1 MDNGK
6 DRFVIYLDNA
16 ATTYPKPE
24 QVYRRVDYVLR
35 RIGGNPGRGSHRM
48 ALEASRV
55 VFEAREAVAA
65 LIGAGDSSRV
75 VFTKNATEAINIA
88 LKGVV
93 GPGDHVV
100 TTSFEH
106 NSVANTM
113 KSLEAGGVLVTRVRP
128 GPLGLLSPEEIGG
141 AITEKTRVVCI
152 VHASNL
158 FGAIQ
163 PVEEIGRI
171 CRDSKVWLM
180 VDSAQTVGAVPIDVE
195 GQKIDILVA
204 TGHKAL
210 FGPQGTGFLYL
221 REGIEPPALVSGGT
235 GDTADALELPERL
248 EAGTMNTPGIGGLL
262 AGIEFIRA
270 TGLGVIRD
278 REAGLLKSVI
288 SGLEG
293 MDKVSIIGTG
303 EVASRVGLVSFNIKG
318 LVSEDVGMTLDSEF
332 GIMVRCGLH
341 CTPDAHREAGTFPEG
356 AVRVSPGYFNTEEDV
371 EEFLKA
377 VRTIAGR

>member
-1 MDNGK
+1 M
-6 DRFVIYLDNA
+6 IYLDNA

-24 QVYRRVDYVLR
+24 QVYQRVDYVLR

-88 LKGVV
+88 LKGLVSA
-93 GPGDHVV
+93 GDHVV

-113 KSLEAGGVLVTRVRP
+113 KTLEAGGALVTRVRP
-128 GPLGLLSPEEIGG
+128 GPLGLLSPEEIDRS
-141 AITEKTRVVCI
+141 ITQKTRVVCI

-171 CRDSKVWLM
+171 CRDRKVWFM
-180 VDSAQTVGAVPIDVE
+180 VDSAQTAGIVPVDVE

-210 FGPQGTGFLYL
+210 FAPQGTGFLYL

-235 GDTADALELPERL
+235 GDNADALDLPERL
-248 EAGTMNTPGIGGLL
+248 EAGTMNTPGLGGLL

-270 TGLGVIRD
+270 TGLGVIRGF
-278 REAGLLKSVI
+278 EAGLLGSVI
-288 SGLEG
+288 SGLVDIDRVG
-293 MDKVSIIGTG
+293 IIGPRD
-303 EVASRVGLVSFNIKG
+303 VASRVGLVAFNIKG
-318 LVSEDVGMTLDSEF
+318 LNSEDVGMTLDSEF
-332 GIMVRCGLH
+332 GVMVRCGLH
-341 CTPDAHREAGTFPEG
+341 CTPDAHREAGTLPQG

-371 EEFLKA
+371 GEFLKA
-377 VRTIAGR
+377 VRTIARR

>member
-1 MDNGK
+1 M
-6 DRFVIYLDNA
+6 IYLDNA

-55 VFEAREAVAA
+55 VFKAREAVAG

-88 LKGVV
+88 LKGLVN
-93 GPGDHVV
+93 PGEHVV

-106 NSVANTM
+106 NSVTNTM
-113 KSLEAGGVLVTRVRP
+113 KSLEDDGLLVTRVRP
-128 GPLGLLSPEEIGG
+128 GPTGVLSPEEIDS
-141 AITEKTRVVCI
+141 AITEKTRMVCI

-171 CRDSKVWLM
+171 CRARKVWFM
-180 VDSAQTVGAVPIDVE
+180 VDSAQTAGVVPIDVDGE
-195 GQKIDILVA
+195 KIDILVA

-210 FGPQGTGFLYL
+210 LGPQGTGFLYL

-235 GDTADALELPERL
+235 GDTADALDLPERL

-262 AGIEFIRA
+262 AGIEFIRE

-278 REAGLLKSVI
+278 MEAGLLASVI
-288 SGLEG
+288 SGLACMERVG
-293 MDKVSIIGTG
+293 IIGPP
-303 EVASRVGLVSFNIKG
+303 EADSRVGLVSFNIEG

-371 EEFLKA
+371 EGFLKA
-377 VRTIAGR
+377 VRTICGR